1 MWQALLP
8 QARNTLFSHAQGT
21 NNDTHYISHKTNS
34 WFNYTFQ
41 KAKLDS
47 CHVTLF
53 RAAQTIMTAW
63 GVADNYVAQLAT
75 RQLLINQQVANK
87 FKIGLF

>member
-1 MWQALLP
+1 
-8 QARNTLFSHAQGT
+8 
-21 NNDTHYISHKTNS
+21 
-34 WFNYTFQ
+34 
-41 KAKLDS
+41 
-47 CHVTLF
+47 
-53 RAAQTIMTAW
+53 MTAW